1 DEGGGADRAHGAG
14 KGTRGQPCDQGRV
27 APPPRRGRSGQAPA
41 GRATPRRPSATAG
54 PAPIQPTT
62 TEPLSAG
69 LRTPRPLR
77 RNPTQPL
84 DTDNKEDS
92 FWPSRG
98 YEPSAVLTAHHEF
111 YCGEAVA
118 GKLFP
123 HQQFTLPEAF
133 LMCGHLALRYLVLPF
148 TVSRTESLP
157 CRRSWRPGWPRLGLS
172 PGARGGWPAQA
183 TAWMRPRRTPRTGC

>member
-1 DEGGGADRAHGAG
+1 GAPGGPGRATGESLYL
-14 KGTRGQPCDQGRV
+14 QG
-27 APPPRRGRSGQAPA
+27 GRLTPQAPA
-41 GRATPRRPSATAG
+41 LRTSHSQACHHHTAQRYRRS
-54 PAPIQPTT
+54 APIQPTT

-84 DTDNKEDS
+84 DTDSKEDS

-98 YEPSAVLTAHHEF
+98 YEPSAVLTAHHVF

-123 HQQFTLPEAF
+123 HQQFTVPQAF
-133 LMCGHLALRYLVLPF
+133 LMCGHLALRDPVFPF

-157 CRRSWRPGWPRLGLS
+157 CQRSWRPGWPRLGLS
-172 PGARGGWPAQA
+172 PGA
-183 TAWMRPRRTPRTGC
+183 